1 MQIKDEQRPPR
12 WSSREKRHLF
22 FNNTL
27 NIQHVKA
34 LSRLVNLVYIEDLL
48 WLPPSQIIIITL
60 RTYRLQER

>member
-1 MQIKDEQRPPR
+1 MQIKDEQRSPR

-34 LSRLVNLVYIEDLL
+34 LSRLDSLVFIEDLL
-48 WLPPSQIIIITL
+48 WNPPSQIIKITI
-60 RTYRLQER
+60 RMFRLQER

>member
-48 WLPPSQIIIITL
+48 
-60 RTYRLQER
+60 

>member
-27 NIQHVKA
+27 IIQHVKA

-48 WLPPSQIIIITL
+48 WLPPS
-60 RTYRLQER
+60 